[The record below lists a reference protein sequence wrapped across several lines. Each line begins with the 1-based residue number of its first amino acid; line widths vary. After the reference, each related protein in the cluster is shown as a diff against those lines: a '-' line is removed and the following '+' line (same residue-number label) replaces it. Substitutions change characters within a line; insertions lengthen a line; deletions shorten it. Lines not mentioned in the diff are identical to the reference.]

1 MTHGN
6 GHGYYT
12 GVSGSQVPRLLSPEN
27 RSACSVYI
35 SDQAADDL
43 GLEELASHFQGEGLS
58 VREATEILRAPTYDP
73 ETLLYRQAS
82 FNDFRTRPRLREA
95 FRDLLPRFDELASFG
110 AARRDATSPLQQTI
124 WRLGELE
131 LLVECVETLS
141 TALDSESRPESAAL
155 TDIARYLH
163 EMRSRSDY
171 QTMRARLPELRRGL
185 QYKRSVTLGVNL
197 DEKLRPV
204 EVAVLDIN
212 DRPFVKRSL
221 IARLFGYDR
230 DFSVQSNVLSSPIP
244 SELSTQPRSRIPL
257 APLFQEIEQL
267 LAGALRPIQ
276 RELRAFVH
284 ENTAIF
290 RGLRVEAAF
299 LLGAVRLA
307 ERLEEMGLPTCLP
320 TFSRDSRTETFEELY
335 NIHLAL
341 RSEKKG
347 RSGEPVVVNDL
358 SFDPDRRFYV
368 LTGPNQGGKTTY
380 TQAAGIAYVFAQ
392 SGLFAPGRSADLVPV
407 DVIETHFPTAE
418 HGSLDTGRLSDE
430 ARRLSEIIDAITE
443 RSLVLLNESFAS
455 TSPHEAV
462 SLASELLRVLSETG
476 VRGVYATHLHELA
489 VRCHEFGPGIAALT
503 AEAIVEGVSA
513 KRTYRVQEGSP
524 AGDSFARDIARKH
537 GLSYEQMKARLRKRG
552 LLRDGSPSDH
562 RPNASSHSS
571 QKTS

>member
-1 MTHGN
+1 M
-6 GHGYYT
+6 
-12 GVSGSQVPRLLSPEN
+12 SGSSVPRLLSPGN
-27 RSACSVYI
+27 REEYNVYL
-35 SDQAADDL
+35 SHHAADDL
-43 GLEELASHFQGEGLS
+43 GVQELATHFQVEGLS
-58 VREATEILRAPTYDP
+58 VREAADILRAPTYDP
-73 ETLLYRQAS
+73 ETLRYRQAV
-82 FNDFRTRPRLREA
+82 FNDFRTLPGLREA
-95 FRDLLPRFDELASFG
+95 FRELLPRFDELATFG
-110 AARRDATSPLQQTI
+110 AARRDATSALQQTI

-131 LLVECVETLS
+131 LLVECVEKLS
-141 TALDSESRPESAAL
+141 TALDSETRPESTAL
-155 TDIARYLH
+155 NDIARYLQD
-163 EMRSRSDY
+163 MRSRTDY

-212 DRPFVKRSL
+212 DRPFAEQSL
-221 IARLFGYDR
+221 IARLFGYTR

-267 LAGALRPIQ
+267 LSGALRPIQ

-307 ERLEEMGLPTCLP
+307 ERLEGMGLPICLP
-320 TFSRDSRTETFEELY
+320 TVHSEGHTETIEGMY

-341 RSEKKG
+341 RSEKRG
-347 RSGEPVVVNDL
+347 RGGDPVVVNDL
-358 SFDPDRRFYV
+358 SFAPDRRFYV

-380 TQAAGIAYVFAQ
+380 TQATGIAYVFAQ
-392 SGLFAPGRSADLVPV
+392 SGLFAPGRSADIIPV
-407 DVIETHFPTAE
+407 DVIETHFPTGE
-418 HGSLDTGRLSDE
+418 HGSLDTGRLADE
-430 ARRLSEIIDAITE
+430 ARRLSEIIDAITD
-443 RSLVLLNESFAS
+443 RSLLLLNESFAS

-489 VRCHEFGPGIAALT
+489 VRCREFGSGIAPLT
-503 AEAIVEGVSA
+503 AEAIVEGESA
-513 KRTYRVQEGSP
+513 KRTYRVREGSP
-524 AGDSFARDIARKH
+524 AGDSFARDIALKH
-537 GLSYEQMKARLRKRG
+537 GLSYEQMKARLRNRG
-552 LLRDGSPSDH
+552 LLRDGRSPDH
-562 RPNASSHSS
+562 RPDPSPRDS

>member
-1 MTHGN
+1 M
-6 GHGYYT
+6 
-12 GVSGSQVPRLLSPEN
+12 SGSSVPRLLTPGN
-27 RSACSVYI
+27 REEYNVYL
-35 SDQAADDL
+35 SDHAAADL
-43 GLEELASHFQGEGLS
+43 GLQELATHFQVEGLS
-58 VREATEILRAPTYDP
+58 VREAAEILRAPTYDP
-73 ETLLYRQAS
+73 ETLRYRQAV
-82 FNDFRTRPRLREA
+82 FNDFRTLPGLREA
-95 FRDLLPRFDELASFG
+95 FRELLPRFDELATFG

-131 LLVECVETLS
+131 LLVECVERLS
-141 TALDSESRPESAAL
+141 GALETETKPQSAAL
-155 TDIARYLH
+155 NDIARYLRD
-163 EMRSRSDY
+163 MRSRTDY

-212 DRPFVKRSL
+212 DRPFAEQSL
-221 IARLFGYDR
+221 IARLFGYTR

-267 LAGALRPIQ
+267 LSGALRPIQ

-284 ENTAIF
+284 ENTAVF

-299 LLGAVRLA
+299 VLGAVRLA
-307 ERLEEMGLPTCLP
+307 ERLEGMGLPTCLP
-320 TFSRDSRTETFEELY
+320 TIHTEDHTETIEGMY

-341 RSEKKG
+341 RNETRSEKRG
-347 RSGEPVVVNDL
+347 RGSDPVVVNDL
-358 SFDPDRRFYV
+358 RFAPDHRFYV

-392 SGLFAPGRSADLVPV
+392 SGLFAPGRCADIIPV
-407 DVIETHFPTAE
+407 DVIETHFPTGE
-418 HGSLDTGRLSDE
+418 HGSLDTGRLADE
-430 ARRLSEIIDAITE
+430 ARRLSEIIDAITD

-476 VRGVYATHLHELA
+476 VRGVYATHLHDLA
-489 VRCHEFGPGIAALT
+489 LRCREFGSGVAPLT
-503 AEAIVEGVSA
+503 AEAIVEGESA
-513 KRTYRVQEGSP
+513 KRTYRVREGSP
-524 AGDSFARDIARKH
+524 AGDSFARDIALKH
-537 GLSYEQMKARLRKRG
+537 GLSYEQMKARLRNRG
-552 LLRDGSPSDH
+552 LLRDGRSPDQRQNPS
-562 RPNASSHSS
+562 A
-571 QKTS
+571 